1 MLILVGVL
9 LGVALASAAI
19 APRDGGRDEPSSVT
33 PFPGAT
39 PTPTPRPEA
48 EPRRAPTGTVTSV
61 QDVPGEP
68 PLTQLDAG
76 AADQAVQVEAG
87 RRVRLAISSD
97 ETTSVQVG
105 EDGPIEAIDPAAPAR
120 FDLSY
125 ERPMTVPIRDVDS
138 GRTIGELQVVAAEPA
153 G

>member
-1 MLILVGVL
+1 MLILVAVL
-9 LGVALASAAI
+9 LGVALVSAAI
-19 APRDGGRDEPSSVT
+19 APRDGGLDEPSSVT
-33 PFPGAT
+33 PFPGA
-39 PTPTPRPEA
+39 TPTPRPEA